1 MEKHNIDVTH
11 RILKDTDIEYKQFL
25 KNIKLDTKMLI
36 YYNGT
41 EFIAIPL
48 NLFQTYQVI
57 WDKYNEYDPSNHKL
71 ITQYDI
77 SIILCPF
84 SLISCVIQGKIS
96 ISKYIENNVLI
107 MQNEK
112 GDLINI
118 SSSNIL
124 SEESSGTLDIEEI
137 KPKRWETKLANFRSV
152 MSLYPDCKFL
162 TQISSNNLKPIIK
175 FDNYLSNNYVKFNLK
190 SKSSELIHPKTLV
203 YVIQYKSQ
211 QALSANQ
218 STKYSIVIGSN
229 SSKKESAGFNLSQ
242 NQMNKYFEG
251 SDQKIIE
258 KNGFV
263 IPALWFVCESLYP
276 NAKIINLA

>member
-1 MEKHNIDVTH
+1 MEEHSINITN
-11 RILKDTDIEYKQFL
+11 RILKDTDIEYKPFL
-25 KNIKLDTKMLI
+25 KNIKLDTKMLL
-36 YYNGT
+36 YYNGI

-57 WDKYNEYDPSNHKL
+57 WDKYNDYDPSNHKL
-71 ITQYDI
+71 VTQYDI

-107 MQNEK
+107 MQNEN

-118 SSSNIL
+118 SSGNVVTETSNIFG
-124 SEESSGTLDIEEI
+124 EEEI
-137 KPKRWETKLANFRSV
+137 KPKRWETKLASFRSV

-162 TQISSNNLKPIIK
+162 VQISSNNLKPIIK
-175 FDNYLSNNYVKFNLK
+175 FDTYLSNDHVKFNLK

-211 QALSANQ
+211 QMLPTD
-218 STKYSIVIGSN
+218 TKYSIVIGSD
-229 SSKKESAGFNLSQ
+229 SSKKEAAGFNLSQ
-242 NQMNKYFEG
+242 NQINKYFEE
-251 SDQKIIE
+251 SEQKIIE

-263 IPALWFVCESLYP
+263 IPTLWFVCGSLYP
-276 NAKIINLA
+276 NAKIINLI